1 MSLTVYRASAGAGKT
16 YTLALQYIKLLL
28 TGWDVR
34 TAHRSI
40 LAVTFTNDATAEMKE
55 RILLFLSDMA
65 KGRDFR
71 GIDKE
76 LSKFSQEEIKENADA
91 ALHGI
96 LHDYGR
102 FNIMTIDGFFQQV
115 LRFLAKELGVG
126 TRLNI
131 ELDTEIPVY
140 DAVKTLIAESSQDKN
155 LLSQIE
161 NYLED
166 KLENSKWDVEKELRS
181 FGHKLFNEKFQERES
196 ALDKQL
202 KESPQ
207 KINDTINLCKE
218 IIAANPENEVAI
230 NSAEFILKY
239 IHQLELIDR
248 IADQVQLQNADKGR
262 FMLAQTQQL
271 LSELLQEGDASFVFE
286 KIGSTIRH
294 VLIDEFQDTSFLQW
308 KNFKSLLAELDAAGG
323 HNLIVGDVKQSIYRW
338 RNSDWSILNDMPTGT
353 VLGTNYRSKKEVV
366 EFNNSVFAAMGEI
379 LAKEY
384 ESELGVTLKRSD
396 MESENPFRKAYN
408 KELVEQQAQQGV
420 GGSVDV
426 SFITLPPRK
435 QSIKF
440 EYIQE
445 EILEA
450 LHKYDSKGDNDTCI
464 LCRTNAQVREVAENL
479 IAYGYTNIISEDAF
493 QFKSSKDLQLIIA
506 VLRLV
511 NNPQNRLYMADVH
524 ALRDNNIPQS
534 LQGIELPKNA
544 ERIPLYDLV
553 NEICRT
559 FNIATSAYLYAFLD
573 NLIDY
578 SRKEI
583 SDIRNFLEYWE
594 DKMQNMSI
602 STPQNTSGIRIMTI
616 HKSKGMEFDTV
627 IIPFCQGDMAKKH
640 GDLIWCS
647 PSSDAAPPFD
657 LAVMPVPYSEKMK
670 QSIFSKEYNKETEM
684 LWMDNLNT
692 WYVAFTRAK
701 KNLIVFCKE
710 PSKTGKSL
718 TIEKMLKEVI

>member
-1 MSLTVYRASAGAGKT
+1 MALTVYRASAGAGKT

-65 KGRDFR
+65 KGRDLR

-76 LSKFSQEEIKENADA
+76 LPKFSQEEIRENAGA

-115 LRFLAKELGVG
+115 TRSLAKELGVG

-140 DAVKTLIAESSQDKN
+140 DAVKALIAESSQDN
-155 LLSQIE
+155 SLLSQIE
-161 NYLED
+161 SYLED
-166 KLENSKWDVEKELRS
+166 KLENSKWDIEKELRN
-181 FGHKLFNEKFQERES
+181 FGHKLFNEKFQEKES

-202 KESPQ
+202 KENPQ
-207 KINDTINLCKE
+207 KINDTINACRE
-218 IIAANPENEVAI
+218 IIAANMENEIAL

-248 IADQVQLQNADKGR
+248 IAEQVQLQNADKGR

-294 VLIDEFQDTSFLQW
+294 VLIDEFQDTSSLQW
-308 KNFKSLLAELDAAGG
+308 KNFQSLLAELDAAGG
-323 HNLIVGDVKQSIYRW
+323 RNLIVGDVKQSIYRW
-338 RNSDWSILNDMPTGT
+338 RNSDWSILNDMPIGT
-353 VLGTNYRSKKEVV
+353 VLGTNYRSKKEIVD
-366 EFNNSVFAAMGEI
+366 FNNSVFTAMGEM

-384 ESELGVTLKRSD
+384 DSELGGILKSSD
-396 MESENPFRKAYN
+396 MESENPFRKAYD
-408 KELVEQQAQQGV
+408 KSLVEQQAQQGE
-420 GGSVDV
+420 GGSVDL
-426 SFITLPPRK
+426 SFVTLPPRK

-445 EILEA
+445 QFLDA
-450 LHKYDSKGDNDTCI
+450 LHKHKGSDDICI

-479 IAYGYTNIISEDAF
+479 IAYGYANIISEDAF
-493 QFKSSKDLQLIIA
+493 QLKSSKDLQLIIA
-506 VLRLV
+506 ALRLA
-511 NNPQNRLYMADVH
+511 NNPQNNLYMAEVQ

-534 LQGIELPKNA
+534 LQRIELPENA
-544 ERIPLYDLV
+544 GKMPLYDLV
-553 NEICRT
+553 NEVCRI
-559 FNIATSAYLYAFLD
+559 FNVAPSAYLYVFLD

-578 SRKEI
+578 SRKEV
-583 SDIRNFLEYWE
+583 SDIENFLKYWE
-594 DKMQNMSI
+594 DKIQNMSI
-602 STPQNTSGIRIMTI
+602 PTPQNTNGIRIMTI

-647 PSSDAAPPFD
+647 PSYDAAPPFD